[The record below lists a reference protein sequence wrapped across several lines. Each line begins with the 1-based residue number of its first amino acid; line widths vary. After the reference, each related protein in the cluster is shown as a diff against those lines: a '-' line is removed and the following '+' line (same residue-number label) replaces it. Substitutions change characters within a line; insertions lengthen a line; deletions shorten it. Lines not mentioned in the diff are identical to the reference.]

1 MTISPEDKK
10 EIIDEIIKTYN
21 GLNPLIRGF
30 MPPVP
35 SLLKQIPAAA
45 RKYTLAELIEF
56 LEKAH
61 EEKKIP

>member
-1 MTISPEDKK
+1 MTITPKDQK
-10 EIIDEIIKTYN
+10 EIIVEINKTYN
-21 GLNPLIRGF
+21 SLNPLIRGF

-35 SLLKQIPAAA
+35 SLLKQIPTVA
-45 RKYTLAELIEF
+45 RKYTLGELIEF

>member
-1 MTISPEDKK
+1 MTITPEDQQ
-10 EIIDEIIKTYN
+10 EIVDEINKTYS

-30 MPPVP
+30 IPPVP
-35 SLLKQIPAAA
+35 NLLKQIPAVA
-45 RKYTLAELIEF
+45 RKYTLGELIEF

>member
-1 MTISPEDKK
+1 MAISSEDQR
-10 EIIDEIIKTYN
+10 EIIDEINKTYN
-21 GLNPLIRGF
+21 SLNPLIRGF

>member
-1 MTISPEDKK
+1 MTITPEDQQ
-10 EIIDEIIKTYN
+10 EIIVEINKTYN

-30 MPPVP
+30 IPPVP
-35 SLLKQIPAAA
+35 NLLKQIPVAA
-45 RKYTLAELIEF
+45 RKYTLGELIEF